1 MKDWVDLGGNQQQVV
16 SKLEQ
21 GSGIQLPKHY
31 ATAENKNEVQKKV
44 KLIFI
49 FIQLSQ
55 MQGAGRTKVI
65 LNKMFHYEHWRVH
78 KHVLHIFLIK
88 SIRCLSNKIISDT
101 HRSRSL
107 SYPLKK
113 KHNNR
118 PAKSAIPVWRKR
130 SLTCYPSMKKTFIN
144 VFFFFLSHFRYLKF

>member
-49 FIQLSQ
+49 FRQLSQ

-113 KHNNR
+113 
-118 PAKSAIPVWRKR
+118 
-130 SLTCYPSMKKTFIN
+130 TT
-144 VFFFFLSHFRYLKF
+144 

>member
-55 MQGAGRTKVI
+55 MQGPGRTKVI
-65 LNKMFHYEHWRVH
+65 LKCFTMSTDACINMY
-78 KHVLHIFLIK
+78 
-88 SIRCLSNKIISDT
+88 CIS
-101 HRSRSL
+101 
-107 SYPLKK
+107 
-113 KHNNR
+113 
-118 PAKSAIPVWRKR
+118 
-130 SLTCYPSMKKTFIN
+130 F
-144 VFFFFLSHFRYLKF
+144 